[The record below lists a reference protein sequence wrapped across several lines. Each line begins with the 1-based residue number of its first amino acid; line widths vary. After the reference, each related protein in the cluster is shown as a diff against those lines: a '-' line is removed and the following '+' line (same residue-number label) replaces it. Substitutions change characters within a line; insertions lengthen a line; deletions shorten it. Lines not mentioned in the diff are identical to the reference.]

1 MSPFESFLSGQ
12 FEDYI
17 AYRHQLGY
25 DTKGLQWVLRTLDR
39 HLLKKKAEPADLTLG
54 LFPHPAGRS
63 AGPVQIR
70 QPSAVHHPHV
80 L

>member
-1 MSPFESFLSGQ
+1 MKAFCPSQ

-25 DTKGLQWVLRTLDR
+25 DTKGLQWVLEPSTAICS
-39 HLLKKKAEPADLTLG
+39 KKKAEPTDLTPAFFLTLQAG
-54 LFPHPAGRS
+54 LQTQS
-63 AGPVQIR
+63 QIR
-70 QPSAVHHPHV
+70 QPPAVHHPHV